1 MTPETRRLLAALA
14 VLLLYLAFCALIA
27 WRVRRRQAADA
38 ALSAVPGS
46 PDGPPLLV
54 AYASQTGTAEDL
66 ARRTAQSLRAG
77 QVPVRI
83 AGLDALD
90 AAALAATRHA
100 VFVVSTTGEGDAPD
114 SAARFVRRVM
124 GTRADLSGL
133 GYGLLALGDSGYERY
148 CSFGRRLDAWLQAQG
163 ARPLFD
169 RVEVDDGE
177 AGALR
182 HWQYHLG
189 RLAGTAGLPSEAAD
203 WAPARFQAWRLAER
217 RLLNPGSPGG
227 PVFLLA
233 LVAVDER
240 AGWSAGDIA
249 EIGPR
254 NPPEAVERVLRG
266 LGLDAAA
273 AVGAEDGATLGEV
286 LAARILPD
294 GPAAL
299 EALGGLPP
307 QELVVRLKPVPHREY
322 SIASLPQDG
331 RLELLVRQM
340 RHPDGRL
347 GLGSGWLTGHAPL
360 GTRIALR
367 VRSNPGFHAPEADR
381 PLILIGNG
389 TGLAGL
395 RAHLKARRAAGRR
408 RNWLVYGERTRAH
421 DFLCQAEIEGWV
433 AESMV
438 QRLDLAFSRDQAA
451 RVHVQHRLREA
462 AAELRS
468 WVAAGAAIYVCGS
481 LEGMA
486 TGVHAAL
493 GEALG
498 TATLEHLAEEG
509 RYRRD
514 VY

>member
-1 MTPETRRLLAALA
+1 MMPETRRLLAALA
-14 VLLLYLAFCALIA
+14 VLLLYLAFCALVA
-27 WRVRRRQAADA
+27 WRVRRRRAADA
-38 ALSAVPGS
+38 APSAG

-66 ARRTAQSLRAG
+66 ARRTAQALRAG

-90 AAALAATRHA
+90 AAALAATRRA

-114 SAARFVRRVM
+114 SAARFVRKVM
-124 GTRADLSGL
+124 GTRAELFGL
-133 GYGLLALGDSGYERY
+133 DYGLLALGDSGYEQY

-189 RLAGTAGLPSEAAD
+189 HLAGTAGQPGEAAD

-233 LVAVDER
+233 LVAADER

-254 NPPEAVERVLRG
+254 NGPEAVGQVLRG

-273 AVGAEDGATLGEV
+273 AVAAGDAATLGEA

-294 GPAAL
+294 AL
-299 EALGGLPP
+299 ETLRGLPP
-307 QELVVRLKPVPHREY
+307 QALVERLKPVPHREY
-322 SIASLPQDG
+322 SIASLPQDR

-347 GLGSGWLTGHAPL
+347 GLGSGWLTEHAPL

-367 VRSNPGFHAPEADR
+367 VRSNPSFHAPEADR

-395 RAHLKARRAAGRR
+395 RAHLKARQAAGRR

-421 DFLCQAEIEGWV
+421 DFLCRAEIEGWV
-433 AESMV
+433 AEGLV

-451 RVHVQHRLREA
+451 RVYVQDRLREA
-462 AAELRS
+462 SAELRS
-468 WVAAGAAIYVCGS
+468 WVGAGAAIHVCGS
-481 LEGMA
+481 LEGMSA
-486 TGVHAAL
+486 GVHAAL

-498 TATLEHLAEEG
+498 AATLERLTEEG

>member
-1 MTPETRRLLAALA
+1 MMPETRRLLAALA
-14 VLLLYLAFCALIA
+14 VLLLYLAFCALVA
-27 WRVRRRQAADA
+27 WRVRRRRSADA
-38 ALSAVPGS
+38 ALAAAPDS

-66 ARRTAQSLRAG
+66 ARRTAQALRAG
-77 QVPVRI
+77 QLPVRI

-90 AAALAATRHA
+90 AAALAATRRA

-114 SAARFVRRVM
+114 SAARFVGKVM
-124 GTRADLSGL
+124 GAQADLSGL
-133 GYGLLALGDSGYERY
+133 GYGLLALGDSGYEQY

-189 RLAGTAGLPSEAAD
+189 HLAGTAGQPGEAAD

-233 LVAVDER
+233 LVAADER

-254 NPPEAVERVLRG
+254 NGAEAVEQVLRG

-273 AVGAEDGATLGEV
+273 AVAAEDAATLGEA

-294 GPAAL
+294 RL
-299 EALGGLPP
+299 EPLRGLPP
-307 QELVVRLKPVPHREY
+307 QALVERMKPVPHREY

-360 GTRIALR
+360 GARIALR
-367 VRSNPGFHAPEADR
+367 IRSNTGFHAPEADR

-395 RAHLKARRAAGRR
+395 RAHLKARQAAGRR

-421 DFLCQAEIEGWV
+421 DFLCQAEIDGWV
-433 AESMV
+433 AEGLL

-468 WVAAGAAIYVCGS
+468 WVGAGAAIYVCGS
-481 LEGMA
+481 LEGMSA
-486 TGVHAAL
+486 GVHAAL

-498 TATLEHLAEEG
+498 AASLERLTEEG